1 VPVVQAVHT
10 GVFLLTTHSL
20 WKWTSLDALKANSW
34 DLEGRDKALLVVV
47 PDSVIPCGAS
57 VLLGLNVL
65 APRDDMGRPIESL
78 WDVHLSRN
86 VINLTGTD
94 GHSVWSPIEFR
105 TEARSTAPVM
115 Q

>member
-20 WKWTSLDALKANSW
+20 WKWTSLDALKASSW

-47 PDSVIPCGAS
+47 PDSVISCGAS

-78 WDVHLSRN
+78 
-86 VINLTGTD
+86 
-94 GHSVWSPIEFR
+94 
-105 TEARSTAPVM
+105 
-115 Q
+115 